1 MNNEGIHLN
10 VSQLDSYD
18 DAVYHECIEHLFKKN
33 IHEKPFGA
41 LPSLEHHLWL
51 MIIYFAEAFFLKK
64 RTLAIHRKCF

>member
-18 DAVYHECIEHLFKKN
+18 DTVYHEFIVHLCLKN

-41 LPSLEHHLWL
+41 LPSLEHHL
-51 MIIYFAEAFFLKK
+51 
-64 RTLAIHRKCF
+64 

>member
-18 DAVYHECIEHLFKKN
+18 DTVYHEFIEHLCLKN

-41 LPSLEHHLWL
+41 LPSLELHV
-51 MIIYFAEAFFLKK
+51 
-64 RTLAIHRKCF
+64 